1 MRYNDLLTAVTYQG
15 RGMKNILLS
24 LLVLDVYSQFNS
36 SIVKYCVH
44 FGMCMIGSF
53 IVSFMELIATF
64 RPAHW
69 WSYQAKM
76 SIYREG
82 LLVAPWLLL
91 NGVTPTLLM
100 LTRNIFVTGSVSNCS
115 LSDLLCYC
123 SAAVTSDHGR
133 PRFSVLFSTICIW
146 IFSLTRQ
153 EYY

>member
-1 MRYNDLLTAVTYQG
+1 MMRYNDLLTAVRYQG

-24 LLVLDVYSQFNS
+24 LLVLDVYSQFNL

-82 LLVAPWLLL
+82 LLVAPWMLL

-115 LSDLLCYC
+115 LSDT
-123 SAAVTSDHGR
+123 VR
-133 PRFSVLFSTICIW
+133 PRWLLIMDGHAFRFYFPRSVFGYSP
-146 IFSLTRQ
+146 
-153 EYY
+153 